1 MFEVSVIDYLGKVE
15 NGILVLLYILYNNI
29 HYEATFYYTDKD
41 ILLTVSDDLEIILGH
56 KITENSN
63 YINLLKDRKYLR
75 PDQYNVWE
83 GVECDSEC
91 FVNPKTIITTIQG
104 VLNVN

>member
-41 ILLTVSDDLEIILGH
+41 ILLTVSDELEIILGH

-63 YINLLKDRKYLR
+63 YINLLKDILSKIEPYSVKINQL
-75 PDQYNVWE
+75 
-83 GVECDSEC
+83 
-91 FVNPKTIITTIQG
+91 
-104 VLNVN
+104 